1 MINEGLER
9 NDLEDRIRPTIHIDE
24 YTSKMGKEDQIIV
37 VTFKVFGKQAAV
49 DLEKFFEKGYD
60 WILDAETSVGELMD
74 GDHAVFVEAER
85 RTTFPKKLMSLISD
99 LKNVTNVNKWEVTYY
114 QSAKRRD
121 NESADLSADNLARL
135 VPLSPRA
142 YRSMKDSQMAMESI
156 LNSARISRKKGD
168 TDGFAS
174 FKRTARD

>member
-1 MINEGLER
+1 
-9 NDLEDRIRPTIHIDE
+9 
-24 YTSKMGKEDQIIV
+24 
-37 VTFKVFGKQAAV
+37 
-49 DLEKFFEKGYD
+49 
-60 WILDAETSVGELMD
+60 
-74 GDHAVFVEAER
+74 
-85 RTTFPKKLMSLISD
+85 MSLISD

-121 NESADLSADNLARL
+121 NESANLSANNLARL